1 MNYGLPYMGSKN
13 RIAQAL
19 IDVMP
24 KAHTFVD
31 LFAGGCAVTHAAML
45 SGKYSAFIANDIDGA
60 MPRLFLDAINGKF
73 KDENRWI
80 SREDFE
86 REKTSSAYVRS
97 VWSFGNNG
105 RGYMYSKE
113 VEPWK
118 KALHYARMFDDRSL
132 LREFGID
139 SDGSHADI
147 IAHHDEYKL
156 KYVRWYVENVIDKNF
171 DESLVHDLKGKIEK
185 TSEELRLY
193 LVGARDAAGLTS
205 SDVDRLLGTNGM
217 AGHYFGRS
225 QWEFPTRE
233 NYDKMR
239 TAMPAL
245 KDFDEVYGYADLLQ
259 SLERLESLQRLQSLQ
274 SLQSLQRL
282 QSLQSLER
290 LESLQRLERLES
302 LQRLQSLQSLQSL
315 ERLESLE
322 VHGGDYRAVEIPDDA
337 VVYCDIPYRG
347 TAEYVVGAFDHD
359 AFYEWALSRP
369 FRVFVSEYSMPSEF
383 SCVWD
388 IAHRSRLSAI
398 ANNRVTEKLFC
409 NKPMP
414 RVGQLDLFAGVA

>member
-86 REKTSSAYVRS
+86 RMKKDDAYIRS

-105 RGYMYSKE
+105 AGYMYSKE

-118 KALHYARMFDDRSL
+118 KALHHARFFGDFSL

-139 SDGSHADI
+139 SDGSRADI
-147 IAHHDEYKL
+147 IKHHDEYKK
-156 KYVRWYVENVIDKNF
+156 KYVAWYVENVIGKTF
-171 DESLVHDLKGKIEK
+171 DESLMKELEAKVEK
-185 TSEELRLY
+185 QSEELRLY
-193 LVGARDAAGLTS
+193 LVAARDAAWLTS
-205 SDVDRLLGTNGM
+205 ADVDKLLGTNGM

-233 NYDKMR
+233 AYDVMR
-239 TAMPAL
+239 TAMPTL
-245 KDFDEVYGYADLLQ
+245 KDFDEVYGYQDLLGSLQ
-259 SLERLESLQRLQSLQ
+259 SLESLESLERLQRLQSLE
-274 SLQSLQRL
+274 SLERLERLQRL
-282 QSLQSLER
+282 QSL
-290 LESLQRLERLES
+290 
-302 LQRLQSLQSLQSL
+302 
-315 ERLESLE
+315 ESLE
-322 VHGGDYRAVEIPDDA
+322 VHAGDYRSVEIPADS

-347 TAEYVVGAFDHD
+347 TSEYVAGAFDHD
-359 AFYEWALSRP
+359 QFYEWALSRP
-369 FRVFVSEYSMPSEF
+369 LIVFISEYAMPDEF
-383 SCVWD
+383 ACVWECK
-388 IAHRSRLSAI
+388 HRSILSGA
-398 ANNRVTEKLFC
+398 ANNAVTEKLFC
-409 NKPMP
+409 NRKGYGKL
-414 RVGQLDLFAGVA
+414 GQLSFL

>member
-105 RGYMYSKE
+105 DDYMYSKE

-118 KALHYARMFDDRSL
+118 KALHHARFFGDFSL

-139 SDGSHADI
+139 SDGSRADI
-147 IAHHDEYKL
+147 IKHHDEYKK
-156 KYVRWYVENVIDKNF
+156 KYVAWYVENVIGKTF
-171 DESLVHDLKGKIEK
+171 DESLMKELEAKVEK
-185 TSEELRLY
+185 QSEELRLY
-193 LVGARDAAGLTS
+193 LVAARDAAGLTS
-205 SDVDRLLGTNGM
+205 ADVDKLLGTNGM

-233 NYDKMR
+233 AYDMMR
-239 TAMPAL
+239 TAMPTL
-245 KDFDEVYGYADLLQ
+245 KDFDEVYGYQDLL
-259 SLERLESLQRLQSLQ
+259 E
-274 SLQSLQRL
+274 RL
-282 QSLQSLER
+282 QSLQSLE
-290 LESLQRLERLES
+290 
-302 LQRLQSLQSLQSL
+302 RLQSLQSLQSL
-315 ERLESLE
+315 ERLQSLE
-322 VHGGDYRAVEIPDDA
+322 VYAGDYRDVEIPADS

-347 TAEYVVGAFDHD
+347 TSEYIAGAFDHD

-369 FRVFVSEYSMPSEF
+369 LIVFISEYVMPDEF
-383 SCVWD
+383 ACVWECK
-388 IAHRSRLSAI
+388 HRSILSGA
-398 ANNRVTEKLFC
+398 ANNAVTEKLFV
-409 NKPMP
+409 NKKEYG
-414 RVGQLDLFAGVA
+414 RLGQLSFL

>member
-60 MPRLFLDAINGKF
+60 MPQLFLDAINGKF

-80 SREDFE
+80 TREDFE
-86 REKTSSAYVRS
+86 RMKKDDAYIRS

-105 RGYMYSKE
+105 VTYMYSKE

-118 KALHYARMFDDRSL
+118 KALHYARFFGDFSL

-139 SDGSHADI
+139 SDGSSSDI
-147 IAHHDEYKL
+147 INHRDEYKK
-156 KYVRWYVENVIDKNF
+156 KYVAWYVENVLGKTF
-171 DESLVHDLKGKIEK
+171 DESLIKELESKIEEQ
-185 TSEELRLY
+185 SEELRLY
-193 LVGARDAAGLTS
+193 LVAARDAAGLTS
-205 SDVDRLLGTNGM
+205 TDVDKLLGTNGM
-217 AGHYFGRS
+217 AGHYFGKS

-233 NYDKMR
+233 AYDIMR
-239 TAMPAL
+239 TAMPSL
-245 KDFDEVYGYADLLQ
+245 VDYDEVYGYADLLQ
-259 SLERLESLQRLQSLQ
+259 SLQSLQ
-274 SLQSLQRL
+274 S
-282 QSLQSLER
+282 
-290 LESLQRLERLES
+290 LESLQRLE
-302 LQRLQSLQSLQSL
+302 SLQSL
-315 ERLESLE
+315 E
-322 VHGGDYRAVEIPDDA
+322 VHSGDYRAVEIPAGA

-347 TAEYVVGAFDHD
+347 TAEYTAGTFDHD

-369 FRVFVSEYSMPSEF
+369 YPVFVSEYAMPSEF
-383 SCVWD
+383 VCVWD
-388 IAHRSRLSAI
+388 IKHRCILSGT
-398 ANNRVTEKLFC
+398 ANNAVTEKLFC
-409 NKPMP
+409 NKKDFG
-414 RVGQLDLFAGVA
+414 RLGQLSFL

>member
-1 MNYGLPYMGSKN
+1 MNFGLPYMGSKN
-13 RIAQAL
+13 KIAQA
-19 IDVMP
+19 IVDVLP
-24 KAHTFVD
+24 RAEYFVD
-31 LFAGGCAVTHAAML
+31 LFCGGCAVTHAAMV
-45 SGKYSAFIANDIDGA
+45 SNKFRKFIANDIDDA
-60 MPRLFLDAINGKF
+60 MPHLFLDCIEGKYA
-73 KDENRWI
+73 DEKRWI

-105 RGYMYSKE
+105 STYMYAKE

-118 KALHYARMFDDRSL
+118 KALHFARVFGDRSL

-139 SDGSHADI
+139 SDGSRADI
-147 IAHHDEYKL
+147 VAHHDEYKL

-259 SLERLESLQRLQSLQ
+259 SLESLQRLQSLESLQRLQSLQ
-274 SLQSLQRL
+274 
-282 QSLQSLER
+282 R
-290 LESLQRLERLES
+290 LESLER
-302 LQRLQSLQSLQSL
+302 
-315 ERLESLE
+315 LE

-369 FRVFVSEYSMPSEF
+369 YRVFVSEYSMPSEF

-388 IAHRSRLSAI
+388 IAHRSILSAS

>member
-60 MPRLFLDAINGKF
+60 MPQLFLDAINGKF
-73 KDENRWI
+73 KDEKRWI

-86 REKTSSAYVRS
+86 REKTTSAYVRS

-105 RGYMYSKE
+105 VDYMYSKE

-118 KALHYARMFDDRSL
+118 KALHYARVFGDFSL

-139 SDGSHADI
+139 SDGSRADI
-147 IAHHDEYKL
+147 INHRDEYKK
-156 KYVRWYVENVIDKNF
+156 KYVAWYVENVIGKTF
-171 DESLVHDLKGKIEK
+171 DESLIKELEAKIEEQ
-185 TSEELRLY
+185 SEELRLY
-193 LVGARDAAGLTS
+193 LVAARDVAGLTS
-205 SDVDRLLGTNGM
+205 SDVDKLLGTNGM
-217 AGHYFGRS
+217 AGHYFGKS

-233 NYDKMR
+233 AYDIMR
-239 TAMPAL
+239 TAMPSL
-245 KDFDEVYGYADLLQ
+245 VDYDEVYGYADLLQ
-259 SLERLESLQRLQSLQ
+259 RLQSLESLQRLQ
-274 SLQSLQRL
+274 R
-282 QSLQSLER
+282 
-290 LESLQRLERLES
+290 
-302 LQRLQSLQSLQSL
+302 
-315 ERLESLE
+315 LE
-322 VHGGDYRAVEIPDDA
+322 VHSGDYRAVEIPAGA

-347 TAEYVVGAFDHD
+347 TAEYTAGTFDHD

-369 FRVFVSEYSMPSEF
+369 FPVFVSEYAMPTEF

-388 IAHRSRLSAI
+388 IKHRSILSGT
-398 ANNRVTEKLFC
+398 ANNAVTEKLFC
-409 NKPMP
+409 NKKDFG
-414 RVGQLDLFAGVA
+414 RLGQLSFL

>member
-80 SREDFE
+80 SREVFE
-86 REKTSSAYVRS
+86 RMKKDDAYIRS

-105 RGYMYSKE
+105 AGYMYSKE

-118 KALHYARMFDDRSL
+118 KALHHARFFGDFSL

-139 SDGSHADI
+139 SDGSRADI
-147 IAHHDEYKL
+147 IKHHDEYKK
-156 KYVRWYVENVIDKNF
+156 KYVAWYVENVIGKTF
-171 DESLVHDLKGKIEK
+171 DESLMKELEANVEK
-185 TSEELRLY
+185 QSEELRLY
-193 LVGARDAAGLTS
+193 LVAARDAAGLTS
-205 SDVDRLLGTNGM
+205 ADVDKLLGTNGM

-225 QWEFPTRE
+225 QWWFPTRE
-233 NYDKMR
+233 AYDMMR
-239 TAMPAL
+239 TAMPTL
-245 KDFDEVYGYADLLQ
+245 KDFDEVYGYQDLRESLERLQRLQRLQ
-259 SLERLESLQRLQSLQ
+259 SLERLQRLESLESLE
-274 SLQSLQRL
+274 
-282 QSLQSLER
+282 SLER
-290 LESLQRLERLES
+290 LERLQRLQRLQRLE
-302 LQRLQSLQSLQSL
+302 
-315 ERLESLE
+315 
-322 VHGGDYRAVEIPDDA
+322 VHAGDYRSVEIPADS

-347 TAEYVVGAFDHD
+347 TSEYVAGAFDHD
-359 AFYEWALSRP
+359 QFYEWALSRHFP
-369 FRVFVSEYSMPSEF
+369 VFVSEYAMPDEF
-383 SCVWD
+383 SCVWECK
-388 IAHRSRLSAI
+388 HRSILSGA
-398 ANNRVTEKLFC
+398 ANNAVTEKLYV
-409 NKPMP
+409 NKKEYG
-414 RVGQLDLFAGVA
+414 RLGQLSFL

>member
-60 MPRLFLDAINGKF
+60 MPQLFLDAINGKF

-80 SREDFE
+80 TREDFE
-86 REKTSSAYVRS
+86 RMKKDDAYIRS

-105 RGYMYSKE
+105 VTYMYSKE

-118 KALHYARMFDDRSL
+118 KALHYARFFGDFSL

-139 SDGSHADI
+139 SDGSRADI
-147 IAHHDEYKL
+147 INHRDEYKK
-156 KYVRWYVENVIDKNF
+156 KYVAWYVENVLGKTF
-171 DESLVHDLKGKIEK
+171 DESLIKELESKIEEQ
-185 TSEELRLY
+185 SEELRLY
-193 LVGARDAAGLTS
+193 LVAARDAAGLTS
-205 SDVDRLLGTNGM
+205 TDVDKLLGTNGM
-217 AGHYFGRS
+217 AGHYFGKS

-233 NYDKMR
+233 AYDIMR
-239 TAMPAL
+239 TAMPSL
-245 KDFDEVYGYADLLQ
+245 VDYDEVYGYADLLQ
-259 SLERLESLQRLQSLQ
+259 RLQRLQSLE

-282 QSLQSLER
+282 QR
-290 LESLQRLERLES
+290 LQRLE
-302 LQRLQSLQSLQSL
+302 
-315 ERLESLE
+315 
-322 VHGGDYRAVEIPDDA
+322 VHSGDYRAVEIPAGA

-347 TAEYVVGAFDHD
+347 TAEYIAGTFDHD

-369 FRVFVSEYSMPSEF
+369 YPVFVSEYAMPSEF
-383 SCVWD
+383 VCVWD
-388 IAHRSRLSAI
+388 IKHRSILSGT
-398 ANNRVTEKLFC
+398 ANNAVTEKLFC
-409 NKPMP
+409 NKKDFG
-414 RVGQLDLFAGVA
+414 RLGQLSFL

>member
-60 MPRLFLDAINGKF
+60 MPQLFLDAINGKF

-86 REKTSSAYVRS
+86 RMKKDDAYIRS

-105 RGYMYSKE
+105 VTYMYSKE

-118 KALHYARMFDDRSL
+118 KALHYARFFGDFSL

-139 SDGSHADI
+139 SDGSRADI
-147 IAHHDEYKL
+147 INHRDEYKK
-156 KYVRWYVENVIDKNF
+156 KYVAWYVENVLGKTF
-171 DESLVHDLKGKIEK
+171 DESLIKELESKIEEQ
-185 TSEELRLY
+185 SEELRLY
-193 LVGARDAAGLTS
+193 LVAARDAAGLTS
-205 SDVDRLLGTNGM
+205 TDVDKLLGTNGM
-217 AGHYFGRS
+217 AGHYFGKS

-233 NYDKMR
+233 AYDIMR
-239 TAMPAL
+239 TAMPSL
-245 KDFDEVYGYADLLQ
+245 VDYDEVYGYADLLQ
-259 SLERLESLQRLQSLQ
+259 SL
-274 SLQSLQRL
+274 QSLQRL
-282 QSLQSLER
+282 ESLESLQSLE
-290 LESLQRLERLES
+290 
-302 LQRLQSLQSLQSL
+302 
-315 ERLESLE
+315 
-322 VHGGDYRAVEIPDDA
+322 VHSGDYRAVEIPAGA

-347 TAEYVVGAFDHD
+347 TAEYIAGTFDHD

-369 FRVFVSEYSMPSEF
+369 YPVFVSEYAMPSEF
-383 SCVWD
+383 VCVWD
-388 IAHRSRLSAI
+388 IKHRCILSGT
-398 ANNRVTEKLFC
+398 ANNAVTEKLFC
-409 NKPMP
+409 NKKDFG
-414 RVGQLDLFAGVA
+414 RLGQLSFL

>member
-105 RGYMYSKE
+105 DNYMYSKE

-118 KALHYARMFDDRSL
+118 KALHHARFFGDFSL

-139 SDGSHADI
+139 SDGSRADI
-147 IAHHDEYKL
+147 IKHHDEYKK
-156 KYVRWYVENVIDKNF
+156 KYVAWYVENVIGKTF
-171 DESLVHDLKGKIEK
+171 DESLMKELEAKVEK
-185 TSEELRLY
+185 QSEELRLY
-193 LVGARDAAGLTS
+193 LVAARDAAGLTS
-205 SDVDRLLGTNGM
+205 ADVDKLLGTNGM

-233 NYDKMR
+233 AYDMMR
-239 TAMPAL
+239 TAMPTL
-245 KDFDEVYGYADLLQ
+245 KDFDEVYGYQDLL
-259 SLERLESLQRLQSLQ
+259 E
-274 SLQSLQRL
+274 RL

-290 LESLQRLERLES
+290 L
-302 LQRLQSLQSLQSL
+302 QSL
-315 ERLESLE
+315 E
-322 VHGGDYRAVEIPDDA
+322 VYAGDYRDVEIPADS

-347 TAEYVVGAFDHD
+347 TSEYIAGAFDHD

-369 FRVFVSEYSMPSEF
+369 LIVFISEYVMPDEF
-383 SCVWD
+383 ACVWECK
-388 IAHRSRLSAI
+388 HRSILSGA
-398 ANNRVTEKLFC
+398 ANNAVTEKLFV
-409 NKPMP
+409 NKKEYG
-414 RVGQLDLFAGVA
+414 RLGQLSFL

>member
-105 RGYMYSKE
+105 DDYMYSKE

-118 KALHYARMFDDRSL
+118 KALHHARFFGDFSL

-139 SDGSHADI
+139 SDGSRADI
-147 IAHHDEYKL
+147 IKHHDEYKK
-156 KYVRWYVENVIDKNF
+156 KYVAWYVENVIGKTF
-171 DESLVHDLKGKIEK
+171 DESLMKELEAKVEK
-185 TSEELRLY
+185 QSEELRLY
-193 LVGARDAAGLTS
+193 LVAARDAAGLTS
-205 SDVDRLLGTNGM
+205 ADVDKLLGTNGM

-233 NYDKMR
+233 AYDMMR
-239 TAMPAL
+239 TAMPTL
-245 KDFDEVYGYADLLQ
+245 KDFDEVYGYQDL
-259 SLERLESLQRLQSLQ
+259 LERLQRLE
-274 SLQSLQRL
+274 RL
-282 QSLQSLER
+282 QSLQSLE
-290 LESLQRLERLES
+290 SLER
-302 LQRLQSLQSLQSL
+302 LQSL
-315 ERLESLE
+315 ERLERLQSLERLERLE
-322 VHGGDYRAVEIPDDA
+322 VHAGDYRSVEIPADS

-347 TAEYVVGAFDHD
+347 TSEYVAGAFDHD

-369 FRVFVSEYSMPSEF
+369 LIVFISEYVMPDEF
-383 SCVWD
+383 ACVWECK
-388 IAHRSRLSAI
+388 HRSILSGA
-398 ANNRVTEKLFC
+398 ANNAVTEKLFV
-409 NKPMP
+409 NKKEYG
-414 RVGQLDLFAGVA
+414 RLGQLSFL